1 MNVIDDIAVRLSKRM
16 NSRKKTTKKQWAL
29 IFGFTLVVLLL
40 YAYGVRLGCE
50 TQNNGLLN
58 ALRIFIFSLRE
69 IAFVLFGASA
79 GTRHI
84 GDGFTNCY

>member
-1 MNVIDDIAVRLSKRM
+1 MNVIDEIAIKLSNRM
-16 NSRKKTTKKQWAL
+16 NSRKKTTWKQWVLVFL
-29 IFGFTLVVLLL
+29 ITLVILLL
-40 YAYGVRLGCE
+40 YAYGVKIGCE
-50 TQNNGLLN
+50 TNNNGLLN
-58 ALRIFIFSLRE
+58 ALRIFIWTLRD